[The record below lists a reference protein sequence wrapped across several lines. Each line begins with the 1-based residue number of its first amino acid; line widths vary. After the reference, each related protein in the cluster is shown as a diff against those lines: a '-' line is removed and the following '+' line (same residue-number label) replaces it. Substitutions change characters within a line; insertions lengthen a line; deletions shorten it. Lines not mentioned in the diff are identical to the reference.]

1 MQIKGIRHTC
11 LAVKDMLKMLEFYR
25 NLGMAKITRDRI
37 EEGEYLEKTMGLPHA
52 RVWVIYLEAE
62 DGSLLELLQ
71 MMSHPKE
78 NRSHIGFNVEG
89 LEEGIKSPYNPVRNK
104 WIQDPEGNWLECVE
118 LI

>member
-62 DGSLLELLQ
+62 DGSLLELMQ
-71 MMSHPKE
+71 MVSHPDE
-78 NRSHIGFNVEG
+78 NRSHIGFTVSESEG
-89 LEEGIKSPYNPVRNK
+89 FESPYNPVKTK

-118 LI
+118 VC

>member
-1 MQIKGIRHTC
+1 MRIKGIRHTC
-11 LAVKDMLKMLEFYR
+11 LAVKDMYKMREFYQA
-25 NLGMAKITRDRI
+25 LGFTKIVRARV
-37 EEGEYLEKTMGLPHA
+37 EEGEYLEKTMGLSNA
-52 RVWVIYLEAE
+52 RAYVIYLEAE

-71 MMSHPKE
+71 MFSHPDE
-78 NRSHIGFNVEG
+78 DRSHIGFNVEG